1 MSTIKQVAARAGVSF
16 TTVSH
21 VVNRTRP
28 VSDAARVRVARAIA
42 ELGYFPSAVA
52 RALKTSQTRILGVI
66 VPNITNPFFAE
77 LVRGI
82 EDVCER
88 NHYSVFLCNGDDD
101 SGRQERSMDTLLE
114 RRVDGVL
121 LATPTG
127 PEAAIAGRL
136 SGAKL
141 KTVVVDRNVSGLVA
155 DRVRI
160 DHTGG
165 ARLAV
170 RHLLE
175 LGHRRI
181 ACLSGPSGFAAS
193 RARVAGWRKAL
204 ARAGITP
211 EPHWLLEGDFSAA
224 AGYALARQLLATESI
239 TAIFASNDLL
249 AIGALRAAAEAGR
262 AVPGTL
268 SIIGFDGIELGAFT
282 YPQLT
287 TVGCSIRGIG
297 EEAASI
303 LIDRIAGRAKGTIDH
318 VVKPQIILREST
330 GPVPKYE

>member
-28 VSDAARVRVARAIA
+28 VSDSARTRVERAIA

-77 LVRGI
+77 LMRGI

-88 NHYSVFLCNGDDD
+88 SGYSVFLCNGDDD
-101 SGRQERSMDTLLE
+101 RARQGRSLDTLFE
-114 RRVDGVL
+114 RRVDGVV

-127 PEAAIAGRL
+127 PAAALAKRL
-136 SGAKL
+136 SGMKM
-141 KTVVVDRNVSGLVA
+141 KTVVVDRSVPGMEA

-160 DHTGG
+160 DHQAG

-170 RHLLE
+170 EHLLA

-181 ACLSGPSGFAAS
+181 ACLAGPPSFAVS
-193 RARVAGWRKAL
+193 RARVSGWRKAL
-204 ARAGITP
+204 ARADVP
-211 EPHWLLEGDFSAA
+211 VKEAWLLEGDFRASS
-224 AGYALARQLLATESI
+224 GHALARGLIERGDV
-239 TAIFASNDLL
+239 TAVFASNDLM
-249 AIGALRAAAEAGR
+249 AIGALRAAAESGLQIPR
-262 AVPGTL
+262 DL
-268 SIIGFDGIELGAFT
+268 SIIGFDGIEMGGFT
-282 YPQLT
+282 YPALT
-287 TVGCSIRGIG
+287 TVGCSIRAIG
-297 EEAASI
+297 ETSATV
-303 LIDRIAGRAKGTIDH
+303 LLDRIAGRRTETGEII
-318 VVKPQIILREST
+318 VKPTIIQREST
-330 GPVPKYE
+330 GPARA

>member
-28 VSDAARVRVARAIA
+28 VSDAARVRVERAIA
-42 ELGYFPSAVA
+42 ELGYLPSAVA

-77 LVRGI
+77 LVRGV

-101 SGRQERSMDTLLE
+101 RERQERSLDTLLE
-114 RRVDGVL
+114 RRVDGML

-127 PEAAIAGRL
+127 PESAIARRVAH
-136 SGAKL
+136 AKL
-141 KTVVVDRNVSGLVA
+141 KTVVVDRNVSGIAA

-160 DHTGG
+160 DHAGG

-170 RHLLE
+170 EHLLA

-181 ACLSGPSGFAAS
+181 ACLSGPSSFAAS

-204 ARAGITP
+204 ARAGVTP
-211 EPHWLLEGDFSAA
+211 DPSWLLEGDFSAA
-224 AGYALARQLLATESI
+224 AGYELAHKLLARSPV

-249 AIGALRAAAEAGR
+249 AIGALRAAAERGR
-262 AVPGTL
+262 SVPSLL
-268 SIIGFDGIELGAFT
+268 SVIGFDGIDLGAFT
-282 YPQLT
+282 YPPLT

-297 EEAASI
+297 VEAARL
-303 LIDRIAGRAKGTIDH
+303 LIDRIAGRAPDTVDH
-318 VVKPQIILREST
+318 VVKPEIILREST
-330 GPVPKYE
+330 GPASNP